1 MMKKERT
8 GRKAHDTEDA
18 VKSLRKHA
26 LDFSADETGGGQIEI
41 GKRQHVALDAAFL
54 FFVESHDHEHGDE
67 RGRHGGYGRQGSLL
81 RLPGVREEEKERQPE
96 NGPAG
101 KRK

>member
-8 GRKAHDTEDA
+8 GRKAHDTQDA

-54 FFVESHDHEHGDE
+54 FFIQSHDHEHGDE
-67 RGRHGGYGRQGSLL
+67 RGRHRGYGHQRGLL
-81 RLPGVREEEKERQPE
+81 ALRGVREK
-96 NGPAG
+96 
-101 KRK
+101 